1 MRATIKTSLVVALV
15 SALSG
20 CAPEVGSDRWCEMMG
35 EKPKAEWT
43 ASDAASFTKHCV
55 LGLKPGE

>member
-1 MRATIKTSLVVALV
+1 MGKHSNASNDQDE
-15 SALSG
+15 SCSG
-20 CAPEVGSDRWCEMMG
+20 CAPEVGSDRWCEVMG